1 LETTNGNKNG
11 ALTNGHRYAFDN
23 FEIDPANRVL
33 LRGGEAVPLTGKVFD
48 VLLVF
53 VENPGRL
60 LEKDELLEK
69 VWHSDFVEE
78 GNLAR
83 NVSTLR
89 KILGDTGKEQKYIV
103 TVQGH
108 GYRFLPDVSKIGPGQ
123 PDIEK
128 EAKALPQIEN
138 VPITSESSH
147 ASRRW
152 ILAIVAGAVLLSA
165 GWLGTERFFTSPN
178 RVKSLAI
185 LPLRSLNA
193 DDNYLGIGIADA
205 VIRKI
210 SQSHQLTVRPT
221 SAVLRYV
228 KEDRDALAAA
238 GELNTDAVLEG
249 TVQRSAQRL
258 RISVNLLRSADG
270 VSLWADNFDMPE
282 ADIFAIQDKVAQQVS
297 ARLQLHLDTVQ
308 QAETNYKYPANPTAY
323 EFYIKGIFSLDQRGY
338 GDEAMPQMQATIDFF
353 KRSTEADP
361 NYALAHAQLGWA
373 YVWTAQFIEPAEP
386 KWVDLARQEIK
397 RADEIDLQIAETH
410 LAKAML
416 FWSKYENFQNDA
428 AIRELLVAQRLN
440 PNTSHGELAGIL
452 GHLGLEEQATRELNR
467 ALEIDPTSQS
477 LKDLLIILP
486 YLRGDPDAWIVE
498 RQKAQS
504 GRAHFDP
511 WYYLRK
517 SQLDDAKKAI
527 DERLPEGSKYPDFMM
542 IQALYNAL
550 KGDFHAAESKVP
562 GIIEMVPL
570 NDQSRHHITYNA
582 ACIYALAG
590 NSSDAV
596 KWLRETA
603 ATGFSNY
610 PLFAR
615 DPFLDRIRQTSEFA
629 QFMTEQKE
637 QHDRFRQE
645 FGDS

>member
-1 LETTNGNKNG
+1 
-11 ALTNGHRYAFDN
+11 
-23 FEIDPANRVL
+23 
-33 LRGGEAVPLTGKVFD
+33 
-48 VLLVF
+48 
-53 VENPGRL
+53 
-60 LEKDELLEK
+60 
-69 VWHSDFVEE
+69 
-78 GNLAR
+78 
-83 NVSTLR
+83 
-89 KILGDTGKEQKYIV
+89 
-103 TVQGH
+103 
-108 GYRFLPDVSKIGPGQ
+108 
-123 PDIEK
+123 
-128 EAKALPQIEN
+128 
-138 VPITSESSH
+138 
-147 ASRRW
+147 
-152 ILAIVAGAVLLSA
+152 
-165 GWLGTERFFTSPN
+165 
-178 RVKSLAI
+178 
-185 LPLRSLNA
+185 
-193 DDNYLGIGIADA
+193 
-205 VIRKI
+205 
-210 SQSHQLTVRPT
+210 
-221 SAVLRYV
+221 
-228 KEDRDALAAA
+228 
-238 GELNTDAVLEG
+238 
-249 TVQRSAQRL
+249 
-258 RISVNLLRSADG
+258 
-270 VSLWADNFDMPE
+270 
-282 ADIFAIQDKVAQQVS
+282 
-297 ARLQLHLDTVQ
+297 
-308 QAETNYKYPANPTAY
+308 
-323 EFYIKGIFSLDQRGY
+323 
-338 GDEAMPQMQATIDFF
+338 MPQMQATIDFF